1 MAWAFGS
8 GALFRIARK
17 TDDRAFLAACA
28 LLFVAGVAA
37 TISWCGSMPG
47 GMAMPGGWTM
57 SMAWMRMPAQSW
69 PGAAASFLGMWIV
82 MTVAMMLPSL
92 QAMLSSYRRSLR
104 GPDETRRNGLTAL
117 AGAGYFF
124 VWTLMG
130 VAVYPLGV
138 ALGAAE
144 MRWLALARSVPLATG
159 LIFLFAGCVQLT
171 GWKVRQLGCCRD
183 LPAGGESASSA
194 SAWRHGLYL
203 GVKCSLSS
211 APWMGILL
219 VSDVMDLGAMALVT
233 VAITAERLSPKPERT
248 ARAAGVVILAAGA
261 LAIVRAVRAA

>member
-1 MAWAFGS
+1 MAWAFGD
-8 GALFRIARK
+8 GALFRSAWK
-17 TDDRAFLAACA
+17 TGDRAFLAACA
-28 LLFVAGVAA
+28 LLFLAGVAV

-69 PGAAASFLGMWIV
+69 LGAAASFLGMWIV

-92 QAMLSSYRRSLR
+92 QTMLSSYRRSLR
-104 GPDETRRNGLTAL
+104 GLPEAQRNGLTAL

-159 LIFLFAGCVQLT
+159 LVFLFAGCGQD
-171 GWKVRQLGCCRD
+171 R
-183 LPAGGESASSA
+183 
-194 SAWRHGLYL
+194 
-203 GVKCSLSS
+203 
-211 APWMGILL
+211 
-219 VSDVMDLGAMALVT
+219 
-233 VAITAERLSPKPERT
+233 
-248 ARAAGVVILAAGA
+248 
-261 LAIVRAVRAA
+261 